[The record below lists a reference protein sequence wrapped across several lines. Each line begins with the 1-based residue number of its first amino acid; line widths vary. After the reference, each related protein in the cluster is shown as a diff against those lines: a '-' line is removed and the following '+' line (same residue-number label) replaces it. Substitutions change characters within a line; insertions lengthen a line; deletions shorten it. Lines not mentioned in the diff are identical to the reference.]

1 MASDAR
7 FVIDMHISSLYRGI
21 ILQLGRSVFNKIYNL
36 PCCISLI
43 ETTFSDITN
52 QNAILYDTE
61 NCLT

>member
-36 PCCISLI
+36 PCSISLI